1 MPPHSDEPITSLTQ
15 DVLQAF
21 NDLNGRHPGFRPAH
35 AKGVFLTGF
44 FTPAQEAASLTRA
57 PHALRESTPVTVR
70 FSDFAGFPAV
80 ADNDPNNA
88 SPRGIAIRFHL
99 AAHEHTDIVA
109 HSADGFPA
117 RTGEEFLEFLHAL
130 KASPPDT
137 PHPAP
142 IEVFLGSHPAA
153 LAFVQM
159 PKPFPTSFVKESYFA
174 VTALRFI
181 NGSGEGKFGR
191 FRVRPEGGADY
202 LRDASEKAPNYL
214 VDEITERVATGP
226 VKLRIVVQVAAPGDV
241 TDDATVHW
249 PEDRTNVPFG
259 MVTLTGRIPNDD
271 ADVKRIIFD
280 PIPRVDGVEPSGD
293 PLLAVRA
300 NIYLR
305 SGRRRRA
312 GDPSM

>member
-1 MPPHSDEPITSLTQ
+1 
-15 DVLQAF
+15 
-21 NDLNGRHPGFRPAH
+21 
-35 AKGVFLTGF
+35 
-44 FTPAQEAASLTRA
+44 
-57 PHALRESTPVTVR
+57 
-70 FSDFAGFPAV
+70 
-80 ADNDPNNA
+80 
-88 SPRGIAIRFHL
+88 
-99 AAHEHTDIVA
+99 
-109 HSADGFPA
+109 
-117 RTGEEFLEFLHAL
+117 
-130 KASPPDT
+130 
-137 PHPAP
+137 
-142 IEVFLGSHPAA
+142 
-153 LAFVQM
+153 
-159 PKPFPTSFVKESYFA
+159 

-226 VKLRIVVQVAAPGDV
+226 VKLHIVVQVAVPGDV

-271 ADVKRIIFD
+271 ADAKRIIFD